1 MMPLTTKINVALR
14 KQICQK
20 IGSERVKQGSIYMS
34 DQLPLPGKHILKED
48 KSSSLQKRQ
57 YFLPVFSGPV
67 HEYMFDDAA
76 TVFILYQSPRGR
88 VELVVNCRQFLS
100 VDFPQN

>member
-1 MMPLTTKINVALR
+1 MMPLTPKVNVALR

-48 KSSSLQKRQ
+48 KSSSLQERQ
-57 YFLPVFSGPV
+57 YFLPVFSRPV
-67 HEYMFDDAA
+67 RENMFDDAA
-76 TVFILYQSPRGR
+76 AVFILYQSPRGR
-88 VELVVNCRQFLS
+88 VELVVNYGQLPS
-100 VDFPQN
+100 VESLQN